1 MVAPPHG
8 CLVLLFGLFSL
19 LHYSLI
25 VGTHQYVQYKHEWK
39 TELEAREK
47 KELEV
52 LKKIRE
58 WN

>member
-1 MVAPPHG
+1 LH
-8 CLVLLFGLFSL
+8 LLTGASFCCFGLFWL
-19 LHYSLI
+19 LYYSLI